1 MRANIIRIGNSQGI
15 RLPKVILEQSRLGN
29 EVDLEVEDEKIIIRR
44 ACHPREGWEDQFRL
58 MAENGDDK
66 VLDTVQPVAS
76 RWDEDEWVW

>member
-44 ACHPREGWEDQFRL
+44 ASYPRENWENQFRL
-58 MAENGDDK
+58 MAECGDDK
-66 VLDTVQPVAS
+66 ILDTALPTSS

>member
-15 RLPKVILEQSRLGN
+15 RLPKVILEQSRLGK

-44 ACHPREGWEDQFRL
+44 ASYPREDWENQFRL
-58 MAENGDDK
+58 MAENGDDQ
-66 VLDTVQPVAS
+66 VLDTVQPDAS